1 MPRSFD
7 VAIVGGGIAGGALAC
22 ALSRSGFGVLLL
34 ERQQEY
40 RDRVLGEGMM
50 PWGVADARSIGIE
63 DALLDNPEGTVT
75 LTHWF
80 EYRMDREPAEVEREA
95 LDQPFSEA
103 VEGVDGALCL
113 RHPVACEAFANAA
126 HQTGATVV
134 RGVREVTV
142 GLGQRPSVSWSAN
155 GQADE
160 ATARLVVGADGKVS
174 SVRRQA
180 AIDLREEDPPS
191 FVAGMLA
198 GGLSGTPTTIGYSAN
213 ETDRFLIAFP
223 QPNDRARLYVCVPPG
238 DRTRFTGAHAAERFL
253 AAWASPFMPHGAAVA
268 SARQEGP
275 CATFPLNSAVVDEF
289 TREGLVLVGDAAGW
303 IDPLIG
309 QGLAMAMRDARLIT
323 EALLD
328 NSEWSPA
335 IFSDYADDRRK
346 RLEIL
351 ALNARVQQRLDVDFS
366 PDFAPRR
373 LEVVGAVWADSVFS
387 ALMSA
392 QFAGPEAADPAVFE
406 PAELDRLGSLLYG
419 DAVGGRDPLRHPRR
433 WRPLRA
439 RDGASSPRPPAPDQ
453 PQPDRSF

>member
-1 MPRSFD
+1 LTGSGKLEWMRRSFD

-22 ALSRSGFGVLLL
+22 ALSRRGLGVLLL

-50 PWGVADARSIGIE
+50 PWGVADARSVGIE

-80 EYRMDREPAEVEREA
+80 EYRMDKDPAEVERES
-95 LDQPFSEA
+95 LDQPFSAA
-103 VEGVDGALCL
+103 VEGVEGALCL
-113 RHPVACEAFANAA
+113 RHPVACEAFAAA
-126 HQTGATVV
+126 AQRAGATVV

-142 GLGQRPSVSWSAN
+142 NLGRRPSVGWSAN

-160 ATARLVVGADGKVS
+160 ATARLLVGADGKVS
-174 SVRRQA
+174 SLRRHA

-198 GGLSGTPTTIGYSAN
+198 GGLAGAPTTIGYSVN

-223 QPNDRARLYVCVPPG
+223 QPKDRARLYICVPPD
-238 DRTRFTGAHAAERFL
+238 DRTRFTGADAAERFL
-253 AAWASPFMPHGAAVA
+253 AAWDSPHMPHAAVVA
-268 SARQEGP
+268 GGRQEGP
-275 CATFPLNSAVVDEF
+275 CATFPLNSASVAEF
-289 TREGLVLVGDAAGW
+289 TREGLVLIGDAAGW

-309 QGLAMAMRDARLIT
+309 QGLAMCMRDARLVT

-328 NSEWSPA
+328 NREWSPD
-335 IFSDYADDRRK
+335 IFSDYADERRK
-346 RLEIL
+346 RLAIL

-366 PDFAPRR
+366 PDLASGR
-373 LEVVGAVWADSVFS
+373 LEVVGAVWGDPIFG

-392 QFAGPEAADPAVFE
+392 QIAGPEAADAAVFE
-406 PAELDRLGSLLYG
+406 PTELDRLRSLLYG
-419 DAVGGRDPLRHPRR
+419 E
-433 WRPLRA
+433 
-439 RDGASSPRPPAPDQ
+439 APDGTTLI
-453 PQPDRSF
+453 